1 MSWSLNLKCPSCA
14 GTLPP
19 PMGSRKVLCRYCGKA
34 LYYKAED
41 FVPRF
46 IIPAR
51 LGPEDVRRGTEELF
65 GSPFVKEGLK
75 ESAVLVSRR
84 IRFVP
89 LYFVSGK
96 RGGVMETGK
105 ERIVYKDV
113 FELPEDSRGGM
124 SPAARRQ
131 KTEIIREEDSRVVLS
146 DFRYI
151 YEAAKIEEAE
161 LAQDRLRE
169 SALMNL
175 PKMRP
180 VVLHELAAKGEVIA
194 PDIPLERIVEKGV
207 KSAKTGQ
214 DALEIIEM
222 DVSVIYYPVEELLFR
237 LKDHFISVTCDLVE
251 GGFLWGRLPCQ
262 RKKIVILSFFL
273 AGMLGFFF
281 GKFLAFVLGTF
292 SMSKIDISG
301 AVYFWT
307 IVFFFAS
314 IVFGGGLNAAYL
326 LFRTPYEVK
335 VTPRGPEI
343 AKIGETPKTPLT
355 PYLKGVISFIS
366 DGFDAAMERN
376 RR

>member
-1 MSWSLNLKCPSCA
+1 MSGTLNLKCPSCA
-14 GTLPP
+14 GALPP
-19 PMGSRKVLCRYCGKA
+19 PIGSRKVSCRYCGTA
-34 LYYKAED
+34 LYYRADD

-51 LGPEDVRRGTEELF
+51 LGPEDVRRETEDLF
-65 GSPFVKEGLK
+65 ASPFVKEGLK
-75 ESAVLVSRR
+75 KSAVLVSRR
-84 IRFVP
+84 LRFIP

-124 SPAARRQ
+124 SPAVRRQ
-131 KTEIIREEDSRVVLS
+131 RTEIIREEDSRVVLS

-151 YEAAKIEEAE
+151 YEAAKISEAE
-161 LAQDRLRE
+161 LAQDRLRD
-169 SALMNL
+169 SALLNL
-175 PKMRP
+175 PKIKP
-180 VVLHELAAKGEVIA
+180 VILHELAAKGEVIA

-214 DALEIIEM
+214 DSLEIIEM
-222 DVSVIYYPVEELLFR
+222 DVSIIYYPVEELLFR

-251 GGFLWGRLPCQ
+251 GGFLWGRLPCR
-262 RKKIVILSFFL
+262 RKNIVVLSFIL

-281 GKFLAFVLGTF
+281 GKFMSFALGTF

-307 IVFFFAS
+307 IVFLFAS
-314 IVFGGGLNAAYL
+314 VVFGGGLNAAYL

-335 VTPRGPEI
+335 VTPKGPTI
-343 AKIGETPKTPLT
+343 AKIGETPRTPLT
-355 PYLKGVISFIS
+355 PFLKGIISIIS
-366 DGFDAAMERN
+366 NGFDAAMEKN